1 MKILFL
7 ANKVPWPLK
16 DGGAIGTFSIS
27 YGLAKSGCS
36 VDMLA
41 INTPKHH
48 INTKDIPKNIRE
60 TMAIETV
67 AINTNISPL
76 NLLIN
81 YCFSSK
87 PYIAERFYH
96 KNFEDAIIKKLNE
109 NQYDVVIL
117 EMLYLS
123 TYIPTIRKH
132 SKAHITM
139 RAPNIEHEIWMQ
151 IAENTKNPIKSIY
164 LNNMARRI
172 KRMEKQAMNQYD
184 SLIPVSQINA
194 ETYQKMGVKVPIFR
208 TTTGVFLDQIPKHPE
223 IEEENALAHIGALD
237 WIPNFEGLTWF
248 VNEVWPIIHKA
259 LPDIN
264 VYIAGRNAPDNAAN
278 VFNKDHIHYLGE
290 VPDAYEF
297 LQSKSILI
305 VPLLSGSGMRVK
317 IIEGLALG
325 KSIVSTEIGAE
336 GIALKNNVHIKI
348 ANDPKAFA
356 DACIQLYQDKKERE
370 NLSKNGKEFVHEA
383 YDNLKIAKSL
393 CDFYKTQVK

>member
-48 INTKDIPKNIRE
+48 INTEDIPENIRE
-60 TMAIETV
+60 TMSIET
-67 AINTNISPL
+67 ISIDTNISAL
-76 NLLIN
+76 KLVKNLF
-81 YCFSSK
+81 FSKK

-96 KNFEDAIIKKLNE
+96 QEFNNALINKLKSAT
-109 NQYDVVIL
+109 YDIVIL

-123 TYIPTIRKH
+123 AYIPTIRKH

-151 IAENTKNPIKSIY
+151 IAKNTKNPIKSYY
-164 LNNMARRI
+164 LKNMAKRIRRI
-172 KRMEKQAMNQYD
+172 EKQTMNRYD
-184 SLIPVSQINA
+184 SLIPVSETNA
-194 ETYQKMGVKVPIFR
+194 ETYKKMGVKVPVFR
-208 TTTGVFLDQIPKHPE
+208 TTTGVFIDQIPTHPE
-223 IEEENALAHIGALD
+223 IDEENALAHIGALD
-237 WIPNFEGLTWF
+237 WIPNFEGLSWF
-248 VNEVWPIIHKA
+248 VDEVWPLILEEI
-259 LPDIN
+259 PNIN
-264 VYIAGRNAPDNAAN
+264 FYIAGRNAPENTADF
-278 VFNKDHIHYLGE
+278 FNKKQIHYLGE

-336 GIALKNNVHIKI
+336 GIALENNVHLKI
-348 ANDPKAFA
+348 ANEPKAFA
-356 DACIQLYQDKKERE
+356 EACIQLFKDKKQRE
-370 NLSKNGKEFVHEA
+370 SLAQNGKQFVYKE

-393 CDFYKTQVK
+393 CDFYKKQVK

>member
-48 INTKDIPKNIRE
+48 INTKDIPESIRK
-60 TMAIETV
+60 TMLIETV
-67 AINTNISPL
+67 SINTNISPVK
-76 NLLIN
+76 LIQN
-81 YCFSSK
+81 FLFSNK
-87 PYIAERFYH
+87 PYIAKRFH
-96 KNFEDAIIKKLNE
+96 NQEFKNALANKLKE
-109 NQYDVVIL
+109 NKYDVVIL

-123 TYIPTIRKH
+123 AYIPTIRKH
-132 SKAHITM
+132 SNAHITM

-151 IAENTKNPIKSIY
+151 IAENTKNPIKSSY
-164 LNNMARRI
+164 LSNMAKRI
-172 KRMEKQAMNQYD
+172 RKMEQKVMNQYD
-184 SLIPVSQINA
+184 SLIPVSQVNA
-194 ETYQKMGVKVPIFR
+194 ESYKKMGVNVPIFR
-208 TTTGVFLDQIPKHPE
+208 TTTGVFLDQIPQNPE
-223 IEEENALAHIGALD
+223 IKEENALAHIGALD
-237 WIPNFEGLTWF
+237 WIPNFEGLKWF
-248 VNEVWPIIHKA
+248 VDQVWPIIHEA
-259 LPDIN
+259 IPDLN
-264 VYIAGRNAPDNAAN
+264 FYIAGRNAPEHAAS
-278 VFNKDHIHYLGE
+278 VFNKDQINYLGE

-336 GIALKNNVHIKI
+336 GIAIKNNVHIKI
-348 ANDPKAFA
+348 ANEPRDFA
-356 DACIQLYQDKKERE
+356 DACIQLYKDKKQRE
-370 NLSKNGKEFVHEA
+370 NLSKNGKQFVHET
-383 YDNLKIAKSL
+383 YDNLKIAKNL
-393 CDFYKTQVK
+393 CDFYKKQVK

>member
-48 INTKDIPKNIRE
+48 INTEEIPKNIRK
-60 TMAIETV
+60 TMSIDTV
-67 AINTNISPL
+67 SIDTNISAIK
-76 NLLIN
+76 LLKNFI
-81 YCFSSK
+81 FSKK
-87 PYIAERFYH
+87 PYIAERFH
-96 KNFEDAIIKKLNE
+96 HQEFENALIKKLKSTD
-109 NQYDVVIL
+109 YDVVIL

-123 TYIPTIRKH
+123 AYIPTIRNH
-132 SKAHITM
+132 SNAHITM

-151 IAENTKNPIKSIY
+151 IAKNTKNPIKCRY
-164 LNNMARRI
+164 LTNMAKRI
-172 KRMEKQAMNQYD
+172 KRMEKQVMNQYD

-208 TTTGVFLDQIPKHPE
+208 TTTGVFLDQIPTHPE
-223 IEEENALAHIGALD
+223 IKEENALAHIGALD
-237 WIPNFEGLTWF
+237 WIPNFEGLSWF
-248 VNEVWPIIHKA
+248 VEEVWPIILKA
-259 LPDIN
+259 LPN
-264 VYIAGRNAPDNAAN
+264 TNFYIAGRNAPEHAADY
-278 VFNKDHIHYLGE
+278 FNKKHIHYLGE

-325 KSIVSTEIGAE
+325 KSIVSTKIGAE
-336 GIALKNNVHIKI
+336 GIAIENNMHLKI
-348 ANDPKAFA
+348 ADKPNAFA
-356 DACIQLYQDKKERE
+356 AACIELLRDENQRKK
-370 NLSKNGKEFVHEA
+370 LAQNGKQFVHEE
-383 YDNLKIAKSL
+383 YDNLKIAKNL
-393 CDFYKTQVK
+393 CDFYKNQVK